1 MKLHYKGTYDLNPD
15 SLPHGEHPPGAV
27 PFREAEDS
35 KALAKVAGIASVIL
49 LVIFCVILYLR
60 CGKGLFSMQAT
71 LGCLLA
77 LAAVFPHELLHAIC
91 FRKDVYLYTNL
102 KQRLLFVVGP
112 ETMSKARFVFMS
124 LLPNIVF
131 GFLPFI
137 AAMINPSLIFLGVCG
152 ALSISM
158 GAGDFYNVFNAIT
171 QIPKGART
179 YLYKF
184 NSFWYMPSQDG
195 TAGEAD

>member
-71 LGCLLA
+71 LGSSC
-77 LAAVFPHELLHAIC
+77 AVGGVSPHTLHAIS
-91 FRKDVYLYTNL
+91 
-102 KQRLLFVVGP
+102 FVK
-112 ETMSKARFVFMS
+112 T
-124 LLPNIVF
+124 
-131 GFLPFI
+131 
-137 AAMINPSLIFLGVCG
+137 
-152 ALSISM
+152 SISIRISSR
-158 GAGDFYNVFNAIT
+158 GYCSLSA
-171 QIPKGART
+171 PKR
-179 YLYKF
+179 
-184 NSFWYMPSQDG
+184 
-195 TAGEAD
+195 